1 MALLLLDQGVSV
13 RVKNGRP
20 FGLQWIREPY
30 TPRKQNNKDSILSTT
45 KQGPMDLL
53 TAEST
58 SH

>member
-53 TAEST
+53 TA
-58 SH
+58 